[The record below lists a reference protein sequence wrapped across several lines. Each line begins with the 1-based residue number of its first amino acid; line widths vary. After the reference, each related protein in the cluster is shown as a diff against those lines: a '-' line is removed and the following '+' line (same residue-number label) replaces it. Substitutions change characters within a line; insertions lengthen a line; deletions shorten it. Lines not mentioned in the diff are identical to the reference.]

1 MGCACVCVCV
11 HASAHAYMVVQS
23 LSCVRLF
30 CDPVDYSLPGSSVHG
45 ISQARTLEWVA
56 ISFSMGSSQ
65 SRDWTWVSCIDGWIL
80 YHCTTRESKV
90 KVTQLCLILGNPM
103 DCSPLGFSVH
113 WILQTRIL
121 EWVATSFSRDLP
133 DPGIEPR
140 FFALQV
146 DSLLSEPLGNP
157 MCIYIF
163 LFVCFFWPCCAA
175 CGILVP
181 WPGIEPRP

>member
-11 HASAHAYMVVQS
+11 HASVHAYMVVQS

-146 DSLLSEPLGNP
+146 DSLLSEPPGNP